1 MSMLGCPLFEYGQHF
16 FVDMGTGT
24 TADNMYYVTKIS
36 HSIKPGEFN
45 TNVGLSFSASGTI
58 SSFRS
63 ILEASQASIDK
74 ETNEENQG

>member
-1 MSMLGCPLFEYGQHF
+1 
-16 FVDMGTGT
+16 MGTGT

-36 HSIKPGEFN
+36 HSIAPGEFN

-63 ILEASQASIDK
+63 ILEASQASLDK
-74 ETNEENQG
+74 AADEESKEQV